1 MHISTKFSL
10 ILPSILADLHHPSS
24 KHLYANKD
32 SSPQFSE
39 PVCDVGKDCEISMS
53 PMDPEIKQIR
63 HWDKQEETAEY
74 WEKLTMAEL
83 ENAEKV
89 TSNLNKKKAKYS
101 IIFLGDGMGIPT
113 ITAGR
118 IYSGQKLGMI
128 NAESYKTGI
137 DKVADQGHTGLS
149 KTYCIDRQTTDS
161 AASATAYL
169 TGVKGMYYTMGLNGA
184 ARKGDCEASGEETY
198 VESVLKKAKRAGFAT
213 GLVTTT
219 RVHHASPSGA
229 FANSPNRMWY
239 TDADMPEDQKKQG
252 CKDLAYQ
259 VVTNSDMVDV
269 HLGGG
274 YRVGFQNVK
283 MRDRNAKFRVKMSDF
298 GSCQGS
304 FEAIWDN
311 LKSFGVFS
319 GSKNV
324 IFGHF
329 RELILEPPVKFVC
342 DQRN

>member
-1 MHISTKFSL
+1 MHISTKLSL

-128 NAESYKTGI
+128 NAESHKTGI
-137 DKVADQGHTGLS
+137 DNVADQGHTGLS

-184 ARKGDCEASGEETY
+184 ARKGDCEASGEETH

-229 FANSPNRMWY
+229 FANSPDRMWY

-274 YRVGFQNVK
+274 YRVGF
-283 MRDRNAKFRVKMSDF
+283 
-298 GSCQGS
+298 
-304 FEAIWDN
+304 
-311 LKSFGVFS
+311 
-319 GSKNV
+319 
-324 IFGHF
+324 
-329 RELILEPPVKFVC
+329 
-342 DQRN
+342 